1 MVAHVCMESELN
13 EAQPRAWNRS
23 RLTAEARAMM
33 AWKAVQTGSI
43 TLTAVG
49 KRFTR
54 DVATLSM
61 TVRRLTERTKR
72 SEAIRERLSRLGME
86 KDVKYIKA

>member
-13 EAQPRAWNRS
+13 EAQLRAWNRS
-23 RLTAEARAMM
+23 RL
-33 AWKAVQTGSI
+33 
-43 TLTAVG
+43 
-49 KRFTR
+49 TR

-72 SEAIRERLSRLGME
+72 SEAIRERLSRLGMG
-86 KDVKYIKA
+86 KDVEYIKA